1 MEQEKQIEEMTEV
14 VKREIDYG
22 KKWIPDKYEP
32 VELTIYPDDIAY
44 AFYNA
49 GYRKERQGEWVKPQ
63 FLSRTGFFTIREFT
77 CNQCNKFFEVR
88 EGNEFMNYCPNC
100 GAKMKGIENE

>member
-49 GYRKERQGEWVKPQ
+49 GYRKERQGEWSGIWVYTCSACCSESKD
-63 FLSRTGFFTIREFT
+63 RT
-77 CNQCNKFFEVR
+77 K
-88 EGNEFMNYCPNC
+88 YCPHC
-100 GAKMKGIENE
+100 GAKMKGAE